1 MPLES
6 EWEMKRIALK
16 PLRERRDFFLGS
28 YLGILKDLSITMRPL
43 PFLLDPLPLFGV
55 GERLYLPLC

>member
-16 PLRERRDFFLGS
+16 PLSERRNFFFG
-28 YLGILKDLSITMRPL
+28 YLRILKDLSITMRSRLFLFYPL
-43 PFLLDPLPLFGV
+43 PFFGV